1 MIDMAKTIAFIQLC
15 NSLNYTLS
23 ADTFRLLS
31 EWNDKEILLKLINK
45 NPQLYCDLPETLK
58 MDEDI
63 VDCLLDIECSVEPE
77 YFNWLPQSLQSDYET
92 VKFAVRCCGDNLKN
106 IDRADFSEEK
116 YESLV
121 KIAIESYSLAL
132 RHAGQDMRNNERIV
146 RFALDCS
153 AGVKDIG
160 ALEVFQYA
168 SEELSIKIEEM
179 ALHAVN
185 CEGENIKWINCPIN
199 YQLALDA
206 VCNSEH
212 DAWDY
217 LREKG
222 LFVNDKAFCLD
233 ALKKSGNI
241 LQHIPEDFLND
252 PFFLFEAIKGNLE
265 IWGEFPDFFQ
275 KNLQFV
281 SQFRDALKDESR
293 LKQYSKVLH
302 NSSKESKIFLFQ
314 NIEFSPQKYKIILN
328 KNERFNKD
336 VNLFM
341 LIMTRLRNTSPLH
354 NTSLILPKALWYIIL
369 DQMAGE

>member
-1 MIDMAKTIAFIQLC
+1 MINIAKKRVAFMQV
-15 NSLNYTLS
+15 SHKPNYTLS
-23 ADTFRLLS
+23 EDTS
-31 EWNDKEILLKLINK
+31 WLLKDEKKRFLNLINK
-45 NPQLYCDLPETLK
+45 NPKKYCDLPETLK
-58 MDEDI
+58 MDDDI
-63 VDCLLDIECSVEPE
+63 VDCLLDVECSDEPE
-77 YFNWLPQSLQSDYET
+77 YFNWLPQSQRANYATAE
-92 VKFAVRCCGDNLKN
+92 FAVKCCGDNLKN
-106 IDRADFSEEK
+106 IDSADFSDEE

-121 KIAIESYSLAL
+121 KIAIESHPLAL
-132 RHAGQDMRNNERIV
+132 RHAGQDMRSNETIV
-146 RFALDCS
+146 RLALDCS
-153 AGVKDIG
+153 KEVKDIG

-168 SEELSIKIEEM
+168 RGAVRSKYKM
-179 ALHAVN
+179 AYHAVN
-185 CEGENIKWINCPIN
+185 CEGENIKWVNCPIN
-199 YQLALDA
+199 YQLALEA

-212 DAWDY
+212 EAWDY
-217 LREKG
+217 LREQN

-233 ALKKSGNI
+233 ALKKSSNV

-275 KNLQFV
+275 KNPQFV

-341 LIMTRLRNTSPLH
+341 LIMTRLRNASPLH